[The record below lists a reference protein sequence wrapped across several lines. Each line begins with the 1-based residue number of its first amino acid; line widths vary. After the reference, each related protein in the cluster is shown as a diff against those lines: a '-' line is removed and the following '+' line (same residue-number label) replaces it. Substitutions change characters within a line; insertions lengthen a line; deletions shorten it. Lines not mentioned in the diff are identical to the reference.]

1 MLAEEE
7 KGKRRDRQGG
17 AGARLEIFEMRSLSL
32 SYQGW
37 DLTKICWEG
46 DSEWRGKG
54 RGIPKY
60 WF

>member
-1 MLAEEE
+1 MLAE
-7 KGKRRDRQGG
+7 GKERQTGEGGEG
-17 AGARLEIFEMRSLSL
+17 AGARLEILEMRSL

-46 DSEWRGKG
+46 DSEWGGKG